1 MGDKNN
7 YNNKNKTKNNDER
20 QRQLREER
28 ERRRR
33 EAGRVDDAP
42 VLGTQRLFAEAR
54 RGANPSVDVNVG
66 ELFASPVVVSASSPA
81 PPPQSITSAQVE
93 EALAIA
99 SATALPEDDDDD
111 LLFGDDG
118 GVDVSDAVLS
128 SDQGEGQ
135 MDIDH
140 DDDVIASPSQ
150 GNRTRR
156 VHVDPKEGEVVV
168 EGVREW
174 TVARQKDGSTP
185 SSVRDISIQADFGG
199 ASIERHR
206 RYLRASRNRQR
217 KRNLAKKRAVASET
231 TPPTPDTGDLPPPSL
246 RQPGGNPS
254 TSFPAPVAPA
264 ADNSRDREV
273 PPPAKTRKMED
284 PPKKK
289 ELWWQTRKAARKEKK
304 ASQQAADQASTSSG
318 VASTPRR
325 KIQLVKSNST
335 GSSRKSEVP
344 APKNEDL
351 RQTLVSRRQSRT
363 HSRSSVP
370 ENAILP
376 PATQALVQSIVEGLS
391 ASLDRRFRRQSP
403 SPQPSCSRRSS
414 GRRSRC
420 PSYMDESTYRSFYDD
435 ESEEEEDRRDRSRSR
450 SRSRGRSR
458 QRQTPP
464 SRGKGKGRGKGRGK

>member
-1 MGDKNN
+1 
-7 YNNKNKTKNNDER
+7 
-20 QRQLREER
+20 
-28 ERRRR
+28 
-33 EAGRVDDAP
+33 
-42 VLGTQRLFAEAR
+42 
-54 RGANPSVDVNVG
+54 
-66 ELFASPVVVSASSPA
+66 
-81 PPPQSITSAQVE
+81 
-93 EALAIA
+93 
-99 SATALPEDDDDD
+99 
-111 LLFGDDG
+111 
-118 GVDVSDAVLS
+118 
-128 SDQGEGQ
+128 

-140 DDDVIASPSQ
+140 DDDVIASSSQ
-150 GNRTRR
+150 GNGTRR
-156 VHVDPKEGEVVV
+156 VHVDPKDGEVVV
-168 EGVREW
+168 EDIREW
-174 TVARQKDGSTP
+174 TAARQKDGSTP

-231 TPPTPDTGDLPPPSL
+231 TPPTPDTRDLPPPSL

-254 TSFPAPVAPA
+254 TSLPAPVAPA

-273 PPPAKTRKMED
+273 PP
-284 PPKKK
+284 
-289 ELWWQTRKAARKEKK
+289 

-403 SPQPSCSRRSS
+403 SPQPSCSHKSS
-414 GRRSRC
+414 GRRSRYL
-420 PSYMDESTYRSFYDD
+420 SYMDELTYRSFYGN
-435 ESEEEEDRRDRSRSR
+435 ESEEEDDCRSRSRSR

-458 QRQTPP
+458 QRQPPP